1 MKGAPDCQS
10 ARCGMDAGCKKEKD
24 GSFIC
29 ICTHD
34 LSPEIPGKACPR
46 NVVYSVGSE
55 LPGKSKTRIT
65 VHRTG
70 LDQEHG
76 SSNMSVKARPSS
88 PGLADAN
95 QSEWEYATSK
105 AFALAYTLPIII
117 AVVLIGLV
125 LLSIRLVRWI
135 RIYRM
140 TNRNR
145 PNSRVVGGNVIQKE
159 LFDVQSLGIDNA
171 EQVSLFLLREWIEL
185 EQEIGEGC
193 FGKVFSGRLRRPESS
208 LPPSD
213 PSYIKVDSSQA
224 VAIKVLKA
232 PSSGIASTTTERE
245 LLREART
252 MASFS
257 HENIL
262 TLHGIVINECN
273 MGSWLVF
280 EYMELGDLAQLLRSS
295 NGYSNSKE
303 KESRLSTRYLVQE
316 DLYII
321 AEQIANGMKYL
332 SSRHFV
338 HRDLACRN
346 CLVGERPSLQ
356 PTEGRPNLI
365 IKVSDF
371 GMSRDLH
378 SNEYYKMGGSRFL
391 PVRWMPP
398 EAILY
403 GKFSEQS
410 DVWSFGVLLWEIF
423 SMGAIPYYGHAN
435 EEVVTMIL
443 GSICLEPPNS
453 APPLIRQLMI
463 EHCWKKVPSD
473 RLSFKEIHDKLTGF
487 SSKSPPEESQVT
499 SHRYVYLQTLPD
511 LEQ

>member
-29 ICTHD
+29 ICAHD
-34 LSPEIPGKACPR
+34 FSPEIPGKACPR
-46 NVVYSVGSE
+46 NVVFSIGSE
-55 LPGKSKTRIT
+55 LPGKSKTLIT
-65 VHRTG
+65 VHRAG
-70 LDQEHG
+70 LNQEHG
-76 SSNMSVKARPSS
+76 SSNMGVKDRPSS
-88 PGLADAN
+88 PGLADGN
-95 QSEWEYATSK
+95 EDDWEFATAK
-105 AFALAYTLPIII
+105 AFALSYTVAIMI

-125 LLSIRLVRWI
+125 LLSIRLIRWI

-145 PNSRVVGGNVIQKE
+145 PNLRYIGENTIQKE
-159 LFDVQSLGIDNA
+159 FVDVQSLGIDNA

-185 EQEIGEGC
+185 EHEIGEGC

-213 PSYIKVDSSQA
+213 PSYIKVDNSQA
-224 VAIKVLKA
+224 VAIKVLKN
-232 PSSGIASTTTERE
+232 PSSGIASTTAERE
-245 LLREART
+245 LLREAQT

-280 EYMELGDLAQLLRSS
+280 EYMELGDLAQLLRTS
-295 NGYSNSKE
+295 NGYSSSKE
-303 KESRLSTRYLVQE
+303 KGNHPSTRSLIQE
-316 DLYII
+316 DLGPI

-332 SSRHFV
+332 SSRNFV

-346 CLVGERPSLQ
+346 CLVGERPFLQ
-356 PTEGRPNLI
+356 PKEERSYLI
-365 IKVSDF
+365 IKISDF

-423 SMGAIPYYGHAN
+423 SMGAIPYYGYAN
-435 EEVVTMIL
+435 EEVVTMIV
-443 GSICLEPPNS
+443 GSIYLEPPNS
-453 APPLIRQLMI
+453 TPPHIRQLMT
-463 EHCWKKVPSD
+463 EHCWKRVPSD
-473 RLSFKEIHDKLTGF
+473 RLSFTEIHAKLAGF
-487 SSKSPPEESQVT
+487 SSASPQEESQVT
-499 SHRYVYLQTLPD
+499 SHRYVYLQPLPD

>member
-46 NVVYSVGSE
+46 NVVFSVGSQF
-55 LPGKSKTRIT
+55 PGKSKTLIT
-65 VHRTG
+65 VHRAS

-88 PGLADAN
+88 PGLADGN
-95 QSEWEYATSK
+95 QDYSEYATAN

-117 AVVLIGLV
+117 AIVLIGLV
-125 LLSIRLVRWI
+125 LLSIRLIRWI

-145 PNSRVVGGNVIQKE
+145 PNLRVGGNAIQKE
-159 LFDVQSLGIDNA
+159 LLDAQSLGIDNA

-193 FGKVFSGRLRRPESS
+193 FGKVFRGRLRRPESS

-213 PSYIKVDSSQA
+213 PSYIKVDNSQA
-224 VAIKVLKA
+224 VAIKVLKT
-232 PSSGIASTTTERE
+232 PSPGIASITAERE

-295 NGYSNSKE
+295 NGYSRSEE
-303 KESRLSTRYLVQE
+303 KESHSSTRYLVQE
-316 DLYII
+316 DLPPI

-332 SSRHFV
+332 SSRNFV

-356 PTEGRPNLI
+356 PTEDLSNLI
-365 IKVSDF
+365 IKISDF

-443 GSICLEPPNS
+443 GSIYLEPPNS

-473 RLSFKEIHDKLTGF
+473 RLSFTEIHAKLTGF
-487 SSKSPPEESQVT
+487 SNASPPEESQVT
-499 SHRYVYLQTLPD
+499 SHRYVYLQPLPD